1 MTRAVQQVVL
11 RSLSHFRDYLE
22 IFDNLEGYLRA
33 FYQCIIKLLNKF
45 WFRYFIGINPWFTR
59 LLSSVKIRSL

>member
-33 FYQCIIKLLNKF
+33 F
-45 WFRYFIGINPWFTR
+45 
-59 LLSSVKIRSL
+59 SSMYY